1 MSVEKDTRVDLLRHG
16 EPLGGSKYR
25 GQVDDPLSERGWQQM
40 WDAVENRDGWDRIV
54 TSTLTRCSDFAEQ
67 LGAQRGIPVVPE
79 PQLVEVG
86 FGIWEGKS
94 RAELEAIEPGQVARF
109 YRDPVGNR
117 PEGAEPLDVFAGRV
131 QSAFVN
137 MLETYPGESLLVVA
151 HAGVIRAI
159 IAHVL
164 GMPAERMYRIHVKNA
179 GITSLKT
186 CSQRGYNFVS
196 HSADL

>member
-1 MSVEKDTRVDLLRHG
+1 MSGENETRVDLLRHG

-40 WDAVENRDGWDRIV
+40 WAAVENRDDWDRIV
-54 TSTLTRCSDFAEQ
+54 TSSLARCREFAEQ
-67 LGAQRGIPVVPE
+67 LGERRGIPVVSE
-79 PQLVEVG
+79 SQLVEVG
-86 FGIWEGKS
+86 FGTWEGKS
-94 RAELEAIEPGQVARF
+94 RAELEEVDPGQVTRF
-109 YRDPVGNR
+109 YQDPIANR
-117 PEGAEPLDVFAGRV
+117 PEGAEPLDAFTGRV
-131 QSAFVN
+131 QAAFVN

-164 GMPAERMYRIHVKNA
+164 EIPAERMYRIHVKNA

-186 CSQRGYNFVS
+186 CPQRGYNFVS
-196 HSADL
+196 HSADV

>member
-67 LGAQRGIPVVPE
+67 LGAQRVIPVVPE